1 MKFMLVNHDDVRFIY
16 SKKRTL
22 DPGPEA
28 FIIRL
33 CGQVFH
39 MNTARRCVQRPTL
52 STSAGEQTVVA
63 TVP

>member
-1 MKFMLVNHDDVRFIY
+1 MFLYVDILIKR
-16 SKKRTL
+16 RTL

-33 CGQVFH
+33 CKQPF
-39 MNTARRCVQRPTL
+39 MNKADGSRRCFQRPTL